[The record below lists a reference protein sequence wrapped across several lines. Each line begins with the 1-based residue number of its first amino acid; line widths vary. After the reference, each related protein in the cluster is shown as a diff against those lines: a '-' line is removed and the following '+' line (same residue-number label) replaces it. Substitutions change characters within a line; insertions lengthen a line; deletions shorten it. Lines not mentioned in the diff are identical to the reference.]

1 VTMALFG
8 NNMARTGIDLGT
20 TSVKLVR
27 GTGWARVER
36 FTHAACEPWDSD
48 AADDV
53 ERAAR
58 ALKRILWRHGL
69 GRAQLGRLAVS
80 IGGQD
85 ASLREVVLPPLSEA
99 ELQQSLP
106 FSARQHLDLE
116 GMAQP
121 VLAGQILGAAA
132 PPPDG
137 GPAPTRALLVASPRA
152 TRDFPL
158 AVLAANGLTPDVV
171 DLEPLAGLNAL
182 LACPAADGRNGGAE
196 ALLDLGARR
205 AILAVSGRDGGLLT
219 REVGPGSP
227 AAEEPAAAAAFAD
240 ELARRVRETLVFYRG
255 RFRREVA
262 GLALGGGGAALPG
275 LAATLASRLA
285 DCVISTLDPFAG
297 LPGLTAPE
305 NGFAPVRF
313 VTACGLCRWWDGSRV

>member
-1 VTMALFG
+1 MNLFG
-8 NNMARTGIDLGT
+8 NNLARTGIDLGT

-27 GTGWARVER
+27 GTGWVRLER
-36 FTHAACEPWDSD
+36 FTHAACEPWDTTSEE
-48 AADDV
+48 DV

-58 ALKRILWRHGL
+58 ALRRILYRQGL
-69 GRAQLGRLAVS
+69 SRNQIGRLAVS
-80 IGGQD
+80 VGGQD

-121 VLAGQILGAAA
+121 VLAGQILGEA
-132 PPPDG
+132 PPLPDG
-137 GPAPTRALLVASPRA
+137 GPPQTRALLVATPRV
-152 TRDFPL
+152 TRDFAL

-171 DLEPLAGLNAL
+171 DLDALAGLNTL
-182 LACPAADGRNGGAE
+182 LARPSLAASEDGAE

-205 AILAVSGRDGGLLT
+205 AARASSGRGGGVVP
-219 REVGPGSP
+219 REVGPGAP
-227 AAEEPAAAAAFAD
+227 ETDDPDAVTAFAD

-262 GLALGGGGAALPG
+262 GVALGGGGAGLPG
-275 LAATLASRLA
+275 LPEALTERLA
-285 DCVISTLDPFAG
+285 DCAIRVLNPFADLSSWLEPEDG
-297 LPGLTAPE
+297 VAPC
-305 NGFAPVRF
+305 RF